1 MRHPVKVV
9 TIIGPGCLQCEV
21 MDRRTLR
28 LIPSK
33 GCTMTRKG
41 ESELHH
47 CSHLIREQA
56 LSIPK
61 NTSSQIFT
69 LQLKGS

>member
-1 MRHPVKVV
+1 MRHPVGVV

-21 MDRRTLR
+21 MDG
-28 LIPSK
+28 PSK
-33 GCTMTRKG
+33 GCTMTLKG

-47 CSHLIREQA
+47 CPHLIREQA

>member
-1 MRHPVKVV
+1 MRHPVGVV

-21 MDRRTLR
+21 MDG
-28 LIPSK
+28 ISK

-41 ESELHH
+41 KSKLHH
-47 CSHLIREQA
+47 CPHLIREQA
-56 LSIPK
+56 LAIPK

-69 LQLKGS
+69 LQLEGS